1 MVKKTTEE
9 WMTIK
14 VLSSIMKNMSAQKV
28 IFLNQKGGVGK
39 TTTAVNLGAALALK
53 GKKVLLVDLDAQ
65 GNLTSS
71 VSIDPRLPGTYEIL
85 VGDANAIDCCQPTH
99 INNLTAIA
107 SNINMAGLNVE
118 LVDQEEREFFMKK
131 TFAPLD
137 EVFDYIFVDCPPSLG
152 LVTVNAMVWA
162 DSVIVPMQCEYFAME
177 GLNLLMRSI
186 SNVKKTLNPSIRI
199 LGIVFTM
206 YNKRQKLANDVVEDV
221 TSYFSDLVFKTI
233 IPRNVRLSEAPSH
246 GLPIFAYDMS
256 SKGAKAYAKL
266 GEEVMQRV
274 AEAR

>member
-1 MVKKTTEE
+1 
-9 WMTIK
+9 
-14 VLSSIMKNMSAQKV
+14 MSAQKV

-39 TTTAVNLGAALALK
+39 TTTAVNLGAAIAMK

-71 VSIDPRLPGTYEIL
+71 VSADPRLPGTYEVL
-85 VGDANAIDCCQPTH
+85 VGDAKVLDCCQPTH
-99 INNLTAIA
+99 INNLSAIS

-131 TFAPLD
+131 TFAPV
-137 EVFDYIFVDCPPSLG
+137 EEAFDFIFVDCPPSLG
-152 LVTVNAMVWA
+152 LVTVNAMAWA
-162 DSVIVPMQCEYFAME
+162 DYVIIPMQCEYFAME
-177 GLNLLMRSI
+177 GLNLLMRTI
-186 SNVKKTLNPSIRI
+186 SNVKKTINPHLQI

-221 TSYFSDLVFKTI
+221 TSYFKDLVFKTI

-246 GLPIFAYDMS
+246 GLPIFAYDIS
-256 SKGAKAYAKL
+256 SKGAKAYEKL
-266 GEEVMQRV
+266 GEEVMERV
-274 AEAR
+274 S

>member
-1 MVKKTTEE
+1 
-9 WMTIK
+9 
-14 VLSSIMKNMSAQKV
+14 MSAQKV

-39 TTTAVNLGAALALK
+39 TTTAVNLGAALAIK

-71 VSIDPRLPGTYEIL
+71 VSADPRLPGTYEIL
-85 VGDANAIDCCQPTH
+85 VGDAHAIDCCQPTH
-99 INNLTAIA
+99 INNLSAIA

-131 TFAPLD
+131 TFTTVEDA
-137 EVFDYIFVDCPPSLG
+137 FDYIFVDCPPSLG

-162 DSVIVPMQCEYFAME
+162 DYVIIPMQCEYFAME
-177 GLNLLMRSI
+177 GLNLLMRTI
-186 SNVKKTLNPSIRI
+186 SNMKKSLNPGLKI
-199 LGIVFTM
+199 LGIAFTM

-221 TSYFSDLVFKTI
+221 TSYFRDLVFKTI

-246 GLPIFAYDMS
+246 GLPIFAYDIS

-266 GEEVMQRV
+266 GEEVMSRV
-274 AEAR
+274 AQAN